1 MKNKSIQKI
10 NLMGAYFLAK
20 VKRLDVYIKPFS
32 LCLIYELSSRFIF

>member
-1 MKNKSIQKI
+1 MKNT